1 MFARPHSCQA
11 NFRIGPQRCERKIV
25 NFTNRFFFGIQSCR
39 YRSINIYLFD
49 ISACESGSY
58 GCNCSE
64 PCPYGTYGQGCY
76 VVCYCSDEQ
85 FCDPVV
91 GCTNNN
97 TTTDITTGK

>member
-1 MFARPHSCQA
+1 MY
-11 NFRIGPQRCERKIV
+11 V
-25 NFTNRFFFGIQSCR
+25 L
-39 YRSINIYLFD
+39 SISFCTYSRV

-76 VVCYCSDEQ
+76 HVCDCSDEQ

-91 GCTNNN
+91 GCTNNSR
-97 TTTDITTGK
+97 TTDITTGNKTFSILGTVQ